1 MENIGRGK
9 ENVTETEIVIGSVK
23 SNFVDIFMFSS
34 YYCLSVSLF
43 RRRSRSKERD
53 HEKSKRPATTSERR
67 ISKSPERKPTVIED
81 IKPVLKS
88 ESELKEEAAV
98 AAMMAKVSKRKHH
111 LLLKG
116 KMKYVGFFTGRRTKN
131 LRLGNAKTTRTN

>member
-9 ENVTETEIVIGSVK
+9 ENVTETEIVIGSVT

-67 ISKSPERKPTVIED
+67 SPERKPTVIED

-111 LLLKG
+111 LLLEG
-116 KMKYVGFFTGRRTKN
+116 KMKYVGFFYRKKN
-131 LRLGNAKTTRTN
+131 KKP

>member
-9 ENVTETEIVIGSVK
+9 ENVTETEIVIGSVT

-43 RRRSRSKERD
+43 RRRSKSKERD
-53 HEKSKRPATTSERR
+53 HEKSKRPATASEHR
-67 ISKSPERKPTVIED
+67 ILKSPERKPTVIED

-88 ESELKEEAAV
+88 ESELQEEAAV
-98 AAMMAKVSKRKHH
+98 AAMMAKVSKRKNH
-111 LLLKG
+111 LLLEG
-116 KMKYVGFFTGRRTKN
+116 KMKYVGFFYRKKN
-131 LRLGNAKTTRTN
+131 KKP